1 MNSEKWQ
8 KIKAVLEEAVEIAP
22 DLRANF
28 LERKCGG
35 DKDLRREV
43 ESLLDFDN
51 AKVDFFEQDAF
62 SAVMQNGFGKEAK
75 SFIGERIGKYKITG
89 ELGAG
94 GMGTVYL
101 AERSDGA
108 FSQRVALKLIKRGMD
123 SDAILRRF
131 FNERQI
137 LASLKHPNIAH
148 LIDGGTTEG
157 GLPFFVMEHV
167 EGETIAEYA
176 ARENLDLAGRLKLFR
191 KVCAAVSFAHTNL
204 VIHRDLKPSNI
215 LVTKDGNVKLLDF
228 GIAKL
233 LKSETGEQATATRNF
248 VFTPEYASPEQVKGE
263 KLTTAT
269 DVYSLGVIL
278 YELLT
283 GARPYKTESENISEI
298 IRAVCETE
306 PERPS
311 SVVSSRFKIQSSK
324 AENATSVNDRQFTAA
339 DEQKTNPKSKIQNP
353 KSLKGDLDNIIL
365 KALRKEI
372 GRRYWSV
379 EQFSED
385 IRRHLEGLPVSASKD
400 TWKYR
405 ASKFARRNRITVAA
419 AGLILLTL
427 VAGLGATLYQANV
440 ARRERA
446 KAEQRFNDVRRLAN
460 SFMFEVNDQL
470 VKSPIKAR
478 ELLNQRA
485 VEYLDNLAAEAGD
498 DIELESELATAYE
511 KIGEVQGEAFRPNLG
526 KLSGALA
533 SHRKA
538 LELREKI
545 YAAEPN
551 AGRGLDVAKSYFLIG
566 DILMMSG
573 QIVETRQSYGRAIQ
587 ILESILVSEPQNFA
601 VRRKLASSYAM
612 LGQAILR
619 SGSLGEAL
627 ANYEKSLESFQKLQA
642 ENPNDLKL
650 ERSVGIVFSYIAF
663 VKMETDKTEEAVEF
677 YGKWLETE
685 KKLLDTDIGQR
696 GNLGTAHTWF
706 GIALSEQ
713 NKTREAISHLTEG
726 VKLGEETFAA
736 DKENLSERIS
746 LADGCLELGKVLA
759 KHKYPTEAAE
769 MLEKAIGN
777 YRVILQTD
785 QENLWTKHR
794 IAASQRYLADAAFQR
809 GDLKKALEIY
819 GQAFV
824 VFKEL
829 AAADPNNSEWQ
840 LDLAMY
846 YLRMGEYY
854 LKTKDKANAL
864 ANFEQALPLF
874 EKLSENS
881 PENVKRKRDLAT
893 LTSYLAGLKS

>member
-1 MNSEKWQ
+1 
-8 KIKAVLEEAVEIAP
+8 
-22 DLRANF
+22 
-28 LERKCGG
+28 
-35 DKDLRREV
+35 LRREV

-62 SAVMQNGFGKEAK
+62 SAVMQNNVGKDAK
-75 SFIGERIGKYKITG
+75 SLIGERIGKYKITG

-94 GMGTVYL
+94 GMGAVYL
-101 AERSDGA
+101 AERSDGE

-148 LIDGGTTEG
+148 LVDGGTTDD
-157 GLPFFVMEHV
+157 GLPYFVMEHV
-167 EGETIAEYA
+167 EGETIMEYA
-176 ARENLDLAGRLKLFR
+176 ARKNLDLADRIKLFR
-191 KVCAAVSFAHTNL
+191 EACAAVSFAHANL

-233 LKSETGEQATATRNF
+233 LKSETGVQATATRNF

-283 GARPYKTESENISEI
+283 GARPYQTESGNISEI

-306 PERPS
+306 PARPS
-311 SVVSSRFKIQSSK
+311 SIARRPLNETS
-324 AENATSVNDRQFTAA
+324 ENKRQKTTDEDRR
-339 DEQKTNPKSKIQNP
+339 TNPKSKIQNP

-372 GRRYWSV
+372 GRRYSSV

-385 IRRHLEGLPVSASKD
+385 IRRHLAGLPVTASKD

-405 ASKFARRNRITVAA
+405 ASKFAQRNRITVAA

-427 VAGLGATLYQANV
+427 VAGLGATLYQANA

-446 KAEQRFNDVRRLAN
+446 KAERRFNDVRRLAN
-460 SFMFEVNDQL
+460 SFMFEINDQL

-478 ELLNQRA
+478 ELLVQRA
-485 VEYLDNLAAEAGD
+485 VEYLDNLATEAGD

-533 SHRKA
+533 SHQKA

-545 YAAEPN
+545 YAAEPT
-551 AGRGLDVAKSYFLIG
+551 AGRGLDVAKSYFFIG
-566 DILMMSG
+566 DVLMMSG
-573 QIVETRQSYGRAIQ
+573 QIVETRRNYGRAIQ
-587 ILESILVSEPQNFA
+587 ILESILVSEPENFA

-642 ENPNDLKL
+642 ENPSDLKL

-685 KKLLDTDIGQR
+685 KKLLDTDSGQR
-696 GNLGTAHTWF
+696 GYLGTAHTWF

-746 LADGCLELGKVLA
+746 LADGCLEFGKVLA
-759 KHKYPTEAAE
+759 KHKYPTEAAA
-769 MLEKAIGN
+769 MLEKAIEY
-777 YRVILQTD
+777 YRTIMQTD
-785 QENLWTKHR
+785 HENLWTKHR
-794 IAASQRYLADAAFQR
+794 IAVSQRYLADAAFQR

-819 GQAFV
+819 SQAFA

-864 ANFEQALPLF
+864 ANFEQALPFF
-874 EKLSENS
+874 ETLSENS